1 MRGGKMEQFAADL
14 LNGSLDDESQQ
25 HRGYVHP
32 HFMGGEYLPSYGR
45 QEVEIARI
53 ELASTTSDV
62 ISLLARLTGSR
73 IRYRV
78 VDEYETEFTLLQQTS
93 LKPFSLKELIRF
105 LNAVE
110 HPGGEPSWNRFGF
123 VLSYSQCNLEC
134 GGDLKDQKDFISV
147 SSDYYARLASHYR
160 QVTEEWY
167 AAREDEIGADAM

>member
-1 MRGGKMEQFAADL
+1 MEQFAADL
-14 LNGSLDDESQQ
+14 LNGSLDDKSQQ
-25 HRGYVHP
+25 RLSHVHP

-53 ELASTTSDV
+53 ALASTTSDV

-78 VDEYETEFTLLQQTS
+78 VDEYETEFTLPQQTS

-123 VLSYSQCNLEC
+123 VLLYSQCSLDC
-134 GGDLKDQKDFISV
+134 GGHLKDQKDFISV
-147 SSDYYARLASHYR
+147 SSDYYGGLASHYR

-167 AAREDEIGADAM
+167 VAREHEIGADGN